1 MACTY
6 TFNGKSDYSYTELIK
21 QLASADIDKALAILY
36 SLKQDQ
42 SRRVNIKKNMN
53 KKIDFL

>member
-36 SLKQDQ
+36 SLK
-42 SRRVNIKKNMN
+42 
-53 KKIDFL
+53 